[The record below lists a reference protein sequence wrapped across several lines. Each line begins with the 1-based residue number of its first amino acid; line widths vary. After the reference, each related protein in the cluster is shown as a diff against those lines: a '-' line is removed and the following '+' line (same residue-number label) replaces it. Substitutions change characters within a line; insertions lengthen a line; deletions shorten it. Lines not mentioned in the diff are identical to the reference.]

1 MKIFNKIFQL
11 KFLYIFFIIQS
22 LIIFFFSTTKTEGK
36 SFDINNIDISTPFEI
51 NFNKNKVINIGFEK
65 AFFELIALIVNSSDQ
80 EKIRNITINEIKS
93 MVESFSI
100 KEEKF
105 VNEVYNVS
113 LGVSFNRKKIFN
125 YLEKKNIFPS
135 LPIKK
140 RLLFIPIIIDESK
153 NDLLIF
159 SNNSIFEEWN
169 NHIESYHLIDYV
181 LPTED
186 LEDFNIIKEKFDF
199 IEKYDFKEITDKYYL
214 NDSIIAL
221 IFKNKDELR
230 ILSRIKIKNNLILKN
245 NSING
250 INLNNN
256 DQIKNLIVKLKTLY
270 EDYLKSSNQIN
281 TSIKLVLNIK
291 VENNDNI
298 KLINFEKTLEMTDSI
313 SEYLIYKLD
322 KNFTQY
328 QVIFN
333 GTSDIFL
340 KNMKEKNYNFDTQNK
355 IWILK

>member
-36 SFDINNIDISTPFEI
+36 TFDINNIDISTPFEI
-51 NFNKNKVINIGFEK
+51 NFNKNDVINIGFKK
-65 AFFELIALIVNSSDQ
+65 AFFELISQIVNSSDQ
-80 EKIRNITINEIKS
+80 EKIKNINLYEIKT

-100 KEEKF
+100 KEENF
-105 VNEVYNVS
+105 VNEVYNVN

-140 RLLFIPIIIDESK
+140 KLLFIPILIDESK

-159 SNNSIFEEWN
+159 SKNLIYEEWN
-169 NHIESYHLIDYV
+169 NHKKNFYLLEYV

-186 LEDFNIIKEKFDF
+186 LEDLNTIKEKFDF
-199 IEKYDFKEITDKYYL
+199 IEQYDFKEITEKYYL

-221 IFKNKDELR
+221 IFKNNDELR

-245 NSING
+245 ETIKG
-250 INLNNN
+250 INIENNE
-256 DQIKNLIVKLKTLY
+256 QIKNLIIKLKTLY
-270 EDYLKSSNQIN
+270 EDYWKSSNQIN
-281 TSIKLVLNIK
+281 TSIKLLINIK
-291 VENNDNI
+291 VENNDNV
-298 KLINFEKTLEMTDSI
+298 KLANFEKTLKMTDSI
-313 SEYLIYKLD
+313 SEYFIYKLD
-322 KNFTQY
+322 RNFTQY
-328 QVIFN
+328 QLIFN
-333 GTSDIFL
+333 GTSDVFL
-340 KNMKEKNYNFDTQNK
+340 KNMKENNYNFDTQNK
-355 IWILK
+355 VWILK

>member
-214 NDSIIAL
+214 NDPIIAL

-230 ILSRIKIKNNLILKN
+230 ILS
-245 NSING
+245 
-250 INLNNN
+250 
-256 DQIKNLIVKLKTLY
+256 
-270 EDYLKSSNQIN
+270 
-281 TSIKLVLNIK
+281 
-291 VENNDNI
+291 
-298 KLINFEKTLEMTDSI
+298 
-313 SEYLIYKLD
+313 
-322 KNFTQY
+322 
-328 QVIFN
+328 
-333 GTSDIFL
+333 
-340 KNMKEKNYNFDTQNK
+340 
-355 IWILK
+355 